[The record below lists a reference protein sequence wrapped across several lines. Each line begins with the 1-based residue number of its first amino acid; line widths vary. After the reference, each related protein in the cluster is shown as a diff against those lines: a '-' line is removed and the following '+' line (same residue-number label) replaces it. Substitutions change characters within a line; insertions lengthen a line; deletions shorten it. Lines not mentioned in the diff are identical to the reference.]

1 MDNKL
6 PENFQPLS
14 YEPSFEQPS
23 PDEAQLISEILKVLA
38 DVREKTYAHSGYAMR
53 SVHVK
58 SHGILKGEL
67 KVLDNLPSYLAQGIF
82 KQAKN
87 FPVIVRFSSAPGDVL
102 PDSVSTPRGFSV
114 KVFDVEGER
123 LIGSEEDKTQ
133 NFILVNDS
141 PVFPQKLKDFLSG
154 LKRFDAMTD
163 KVDGLKSGVS
173 KVLRTVGKVSE
184 KLGGPAAIMPGLGG
198 QPETNLLGD
207 TYYSQAA
214 FLYGDYM
221 AKMSIA
227 PVSPELKALTKKAL
241 ELDDDK
247 DAIRTAVKEYF
258 EKNDAKWEV
267 RIQLSVDIDKMPVED
282 ISVEWK
288 EEMSPFIT
296 VARLTIPK
304 QDAWNEEKS
313 ALVDDRMSFSPWQGI
328 AAHRPLGV
336 IQRARKPAYRES
348 AAFRAHFYGKS
359 EEKADV
365 EKLPE

>member
-1 MDNKL
+1 MNNEL
-6 PENFQPLS
+6 PENFQPLR
-14 YEPSFEQPS
+14 YEPSFEQPE
-23 PDEAQLISEILKVLA
+23 PDEAPLIDEILKVMA

-67 KVLDNLPSYLAQGIF
+67 KVSGNLPSYFAQGIF
-82 KQAKN
+82 AQPKTY
-87 FPVIVRFSSAPGDVL
+87 PVIIRLSSAPGDVL

-114 KVFDVEGER
+114 KVFEVEGER
-123 LIGSEEDKTQ
+123 LKGSEEDKTQ

-141 PVFPQKLKDFLSG
+141 PVFPQTLKDFLSG

-163 KVDGLKSGVS
+163 QVDGLKSGIS

-184 KLGGPAAIMPGLGG
+184 KLGGPAAVMPGLGG

-227 PVSPELKALTKKAL
+227 PASPELKALTKKAL

-247 DAIRTAVKEYF
+247 DAIRKAVKQYF
-258 EKNDAKWEV
+258 EKNDAEWEV
-267 RIQLSVDIDKMPVED
+267 RIQLSLDKNNMPVED
-282 ISVEWK
+282 ASIEWK
-288 EEMSPFIT
+288 EELSPFIT
-296 VARLTIPK
+296 VAYLFIPK
-304 QDAWNEEKS
+304 QDAWNEEK
-313 ALVDDRMSFSPWQGI
+313 AAVADDRMSFSPWQGI
-328 AAHRPLGV
+328 AAHRPLGA
-336 IQRARKPAYRES
+336 IQRSRKPAYRES
-348 AAFRAHFYGKS
+348 AAFRAHFYGKA
-359 EEKADV
+359 EGKEDV
-365 EKLPE
+365 EKL